1 MMRGLL
7 AIVLTTALTASAS
20 AQSVT
25 TGVSRDTI
33 RVGDPVRVLIRIDDV
48 PANAEV
54 VLPDS
59 LASIDD
65 VENAGRIRM
74 RRDTVDGG
82 IRITAAYPIVLW
94 RTGEIALPT
103 VPMIV
108 RAAGAER
115 THVVTLPPVNV
126 TSVLPPDTANIQAK
140 PPKDVWGANRLWW
153 PWVLAA
159 LLVAALAALAWWWYR
174 KRRAAQVEVPLI
186 PFIDPRERAL
196 EELRRIRAMQLLEQS
211 EFKHFYI
218 LLSEVLRSFA
228 GSLESDW
235 TTDLTTDELAPRL
248 KRRPEAAPLL
258 RLLRSADMVKFARR
272 QPALNEARAD
282 LDAAEAWVR
291 SFDRRADAAEAA

>member
-1 MMRGLL
+1 MTRRLL
-7 AIVLTTALTASAS
+7 AIALTGVLTASAS

-59 LASIDD
+59 LASVDD
-65 VENAGRIRM
+65 VENAGRVRM
-74 RRDTVDGG
+74 RRDTVDGVV
-82 IRITAAYPIVLW
+82 RISAAYPIVLW
-94 RTGEIALPT
+94 RPGEIALPT

-126 TSVLPPDTANIQAK
+126 ISVLPPDTANIEAK
-140 PPKDVWGANRLWW
+140 PPKDVWGANRVWW
-153 PWVLAA
+153 PWILAA
-159 LLVAALAALAWWWYR
+159 LLVAALAAAAWWWYR

-211 EFKHFYI
+211 EFKRFYI

-235 TTDLTTDELAPRL
+235 TTDLTTDELAVRL

-258 RLLRSADMVKFARR
+258 RLLGSADMVKFARR